1 MVIYFKG
8 TAEQTRKST
17 TESNRFN
24 LLLQQRTKMQSC
36 AWMNGQYRQVGPPSQ
51 SSQAADQFT
60 QFNTQSNQQ
69 TGTANTTTVRPPQ
82 GANFTYRNGAYSNR
96 QPSNRQTSALPHQ
109 EVSYQ
114 HPAGENTHFLKML
127 TGHLQ
132 HSSTNTQSGNPSSL
146 VTYGFQQD
154 FHHQNSAQN
163 SSTQSP
169 PNMMIANATY
179 PQQNMSAQWNQSVR
193 VHGNHSIGT
202 QNGNVVP
209 DLQHRGDQN
218 SLFYS
223 VNGESTKSVS
233 GKSTTATS
241 HPQQMVCMGTLVP
254 VAAHSRQT
262 AHNHNQR
269 PNGTQH
275 GFSPSIPPP
284 SYRSACQSFGGNSI
298 TTKSSSSLQHL
309 NVFSMSQKTPQYST
323 YNSGVQATSSFP
335 SNSYSRQYETSP
347 EFPLHPAVG
356 TQERMHSQQIIARI
370 ADDLRNSF
378 PAGSDGHPPVYS
390 SSPDG
395 RKQFVSEVSRM
406 KSNQNMQ
413 PLTTTVTASYASQLV
428 QLLNVTSPHRDQT
441 QSSVANNCERLEKL
455 SSVKANDSS
464 IHSSPGRTRAVAV
477 VQPLSH
483 ESYQVVSQQT
493 CLNKIS
499 ELSEGTTTDESL
511 SNPGKLL
518 ISPKN
523 NPAVYSASNLYLE
536 NPNQNGSNESAAE
549 PQDSQKQLC
558 PDDTGSELQVDQHV
572 AQPAQQLV
580 TSEVP
585 VSQSR
590 DKGESKMPKDANKVF
605 ELSSLPATPLT
616 HVALTKLIEVAE
628 KSKIESSDNAK
639 SVSVKKLLDMY
650 WNGNCTEL
658 ACKLRTGWYR
668 NLMRD
673 VLEFHQEHLT
683 PDSVILSYVK
693 RRNKLNS
700 YHVLKHN
707 EVYSELPYKSLWLNV
722 NEQLDDIDKEFGLP
736 QSLKHHLYTLE
747 SASQP
752 DQVETN
758 DGIFKEVSNK
768 ISSNE
773 LNPVGSREEKQDATV
788 EATLTQAA
796 SPNTM
801 ESAESSDPCYSFEIQ
816 VLSPEKAKV
825 IFEQI
830 QTDKQKLPQSMG
842 MDNQLERVTESSL
855 DDELPEVIYAT
866 KLENESA
873 CSIEQVCCIPR
884 WKQMIWGSN
893 TASLSKCQCEYK
905 QSHFITHKIFDKEEM
920 DVQRKDK
927 LCVISS
933 DSQFNFGTEEGNQAE
948 DGENVNSQVITL
960 HWPELCNELGYTIDF
975 TEDDKKPHSYSD
987 KEPQN
992 ISQISINS
1000 SQSSITLIS
1009 ENEDDLSS
1017 SKNDIPN
1024 QKPDFESDSER
1035 APVELTESSQSSC
1048 SDEKETN
1055 SAFKSDTEIQ
1065 PDLEVDCVQD
1075 QLKSSMQSC
1084 TLVSSDCSESEV
1096 ASKMSDLSENCGQAR
1111 LTSTTVTEPSLEN
1124 EEEQTQVST
1133 TDALQKAWS
1142 GKHETVERKRKRS
1155 SSQDQFF
1162 PIFNK
1167 SKKCKSLADGEF
1179 SASNVRTVELV
1190 PYGSTSQNNCVLISG
1205 RKSHIS
1211 YPEVVSGAAP
1221 KPPKVITVKLSPL
1234 KRMSSETVPT
1244 GRHTVKRNLYDKWSR
1259 SLPPTKIRHRSKLK
1273 AMCTF
1278 ASFFGGGLKKAKT
1291 AGPANTQQLQ
1301 VSSEMRTRNG
1311 NTKPCLSLKR
1321 RRTLSNGLK
1330 RGEERTKKYTVTL
1343 GQPAKQERSVAEN
1356 GGRPVPPLQNNVL
1369 KFSVLPNT
1377 FNFKDGSNGTK
1388 ETNDPVTDKADLVE
1402 GKDQSQ
1408 NKTVTSA
1415 RGTWF
1420 PNPEKKYSPL
1430 TKTGSVF
1437 YEFQKKYMERTQPSM
1452 DG

>member
-1 MVIYFKG
+1 
-8 TAEQTRKST
+8 
-17 TESNRFN
+17 
-24 LLLQQRTKMQSC
+24 MQSC

-51 SSQAADQFT
+51 SLQATDQFT
-60 QFNTQSNQQ
+60 QFNTQINQQ

-82 GANFTYRNGAYSNR
+82 SANFTYHYGAYSNG
-96 QPSNRQTSALPHQ
+96 QPSNRQTSALLHQ

-114 HPAGENTHFLKML
+114 HPAGENNHFLKML
-127 TGHLQ
+127 TGNLQ

-146 VTYGFQQD
+146 VNYGFQQD
-154 FHHQNSAQN
+154 LQHQNSAQN

-169 PNMMIANATY
+169 PNMTIANATY
-179 PQQNMSAQWNQSVR
+179 PQQNTSTQWNQSVG
-193 VHGNHSIGT
+193 VHGNHSIRT
-202 QNGNVVP
+202 PNGNVVP
-209 DLQHRGDQN
+209 DLQHRGAQN

-223 VNGESTKSVS
+223 VNGESAKSVS
-233 GKSTTATS
+233 ANSTTATS
-241 HPQQMVCMGTLVP
+241 HPQQQGVYMDTLVS

-284 SYRSACQSFGGNSI
+284 SYESAYQSFVGNSI

-309 NVFSMSQKTPQYST
+309 NVFSMSQKTQQYST
-323 YNSGVQATSSFP
+323 HNSGVQATSSFS

-347 EFPLHPAVG
+347 EIPLHPAVG
-356 TQERMHSQQIIARI
+356 TQEKMHSQQIIARI

-378 PAGSDGHPPVYS
+378 PAGSDGHPPLYT
-390 SSPDG
+390 SSPYG
-395 RKQFVSEVSRM
+395 GKQFVSEVSRT
-406 KSNQNMQ
+406 KSNQNTQ
-413 PLTTTVTASYASQLV
+413 PLTTTVTGSYASQLV
-428 QLLNVTSPHRDQT
+428 QLLNVTSPHRNQT

-464 IHSSPGRTRAVAV
+464 SHSSPGRTRAVAV

-483 ESYQVVSQQT
+483 ESYQVASQQT
-493 CLNKIS
+493 CSNKIS
-499 ELSEGTTTDESL
+499 QLSEGTTTDESL

-518 ISPKN
+518 ISPNN
-523 NPAVYSASNLYLE
+523 NPTVQFKAGSNLYLE
-536 NPNQNGSNESAAE
+536 NPTQKGSDESAAE
-549 PQDSQKQLC
+549 PRDSQKQLC

-572 AQPAQQLV
+572 APPAQQLV
-580 TSEVP
+580 TSDVP

-590 DKGESKMPKDANKVF
+590 DKGESKKMPKDAKKGF
-605 ELSSLPATPLT
+605 ELSSLPATLLT
-616 HVALTKLIEVAE
+616 HVTLTKLIEVSE
-628 KSKIESSDNAK
+628 KSKMELNDCTK
-639 SVSVKKLLDMY
+639 SVSVKELLDLY
-650 WNGNCTEL
+650 WEGNCTKL

-673 VLEFHQEHLT
+673 VLEFHQEHVT
-683 PDSVILSYVK
+683 PGSVILSYVK
-693 RRNKLNS
+693 RRKLNS
-700 YHVLKHN
+700 YHVLQHN

-722 NEQLDDIDKEFGLP
+722 NEQIDDIDKEFGLP
-736 QSLKHHLYTLE
+736 QPLNYCLHTLE

-752 DQVETN
+752 DQIEADN
-758 DGIFKEVSNK
+758 GISTQIIKEVSNK
-768 ISSNE
+768 MSSEE
-773 LNPVGSREEKQDATV
+773 LNPVDSREGKQDSTV
-788 EATLTQAA
+788 EATPTQAA

-801 ESAESSDPCYSFEIQ
+801 ESADSSDPCYSFEIQ

-830 QTDKQKLPQSMG
+830 QTKLPQSMD
-842 MDNQLERVTESSL
+842 MENQPQGVARSSV
-855 DDELPEVIYAT
+855 DDELPAT

-893 TASLSKCQCEYK
+893 PASLSKCQCEYK
-905 QSHFITHKIFDKEEM
+905 QSPFITHKIFDKEEM

-933 DSQFNFGTEEGNQAE
+933 DSKFNVGTEEGNRAE
-948 DGENVNSQVITL
+948 DGENVNSPVITL
-960 HWPELCNELGYTIDF
+960 HWPELCSELGYPIDF
-975 TEDDKKPHSYSD
+975 TEDDEKPHSYSD

-992 ISQISINS
+992 VSQISINS
-1000 SQSSITLIS
+1000 SQSSIILLG

-1017 SKNDIPN
+1017 GKNDIPN
-1024 QKPDFESDSER
+1024 LKPDFKSDSER
-1035 APVELTESSQSSC
+1035 APIELAESSPSSG

-1055 SAFKSDTEIQ
+1055 SFFKSDAEIQ
-1065 PDLEVDCVQD
+1065 PDPEVDCVQD
-1075 QLKSSMQSC
+1075 QSKSTLSMQSH
-1084 TLVSSDCSESEV
+1084 TLVSSDSSGSEV
-1096 ASKMSDLSENCGQAR
+1096 ASKMSDLDENCGHAR
-1111 LTSTTVTEPSLEN
+1111 LTSTTVTESSLEK
-1124 EEEQTQVST
+1124 EEEPTQIST
-1133 TDALQKAWS
+1133 TDDLQKAWS
-1142 GKHETVERKRKRS
+1142 GKPGTVERKRKRS
-1155 SSQDQFF
+1155 SSRDRFF
-1162 PIFNK
+1162 PIFKK
-1167 SKKCKSLADGEF
+1167 SKKCKSLGDGEF

-1190 PYGSTSQNNCVLISG
+1190 PYGSTSQNKCVLISG

-1211 YPEVVSGAAP
+1211 YPEAMSGAVS

-1234 KRMSSETVPT
+1234 KRMSSETAPT
-1244 GRHTVKRNLYDKWSR
+1244 GRHTVKGNLYDKWSR
-1259 SLPPTKIRHRSKLK
+1259 SLPPTKIRRRSKLK

-1278 ASFFGGGLKKAKT
+1278 ASLFGGGLKKAKT
-1291 AGPANTQQLQ
+1291 AGPATAHQLQ
-1301 VSSEMRTRNG
+1301 VSSEMRFRNG

-1321 RRTLSNGLK
+1321 RRTLSHGFK
-1330 RGEERTKKYTVTL
+1330 HGEERTKKDTVSL
-1343 GQPAKQERSVAEN
+1343 DQPAKQERSEAEN
-1356 GGRPVPPLQNNVL
+1356 GGHPVPPVKNNVL

-1377 FNFKDGSNGTK
+1377 FDFKDGSNGTK
-1388 ETNDPVTDKADLVE
+1388 ETNDPDPDKADLVE
-1402 GKDQSQ
+1402 GKDNSQ
-1408 NKTVTSA
+1408 NKTVLSA

-1437 YEFQKKYMERTQPSM
+1437 YEFQKKYMERTQPST